1 MSEIQNDVITHEDE
15 IDLRELFMATWRNRY
30 IILSM
35 ALVLALLTG
44 LFSMFV
50 LSPVY
55 QAKLDII
62 INMPDTYNTY
72 FGDYTLPINSND
84 QYIDLITSNSVLINT
99 IEDMGYGPK
108 EVSVET
114 LRDSISIEQGSSA
127 NAEKP
132 NLFQITISADNPEE
146 ALTLAQTLFN
156 NYIEFV
162 DVMTKERAVNHYYN
176 QYSVSMLSLDKSLTK
191 NQELLEKNELL
202 LADTKQTINQKE
214 VLEETKGILSNT
226 IDFVVLDNIINQN
239 YFKIEEDIIEIK
251 QTIYSLE
258 NSISTTEE
266 YLSQLEAERENIA
279 EYYSNRNTEENPIQ
293 MIGIVETGIY
303 LSSQPVAPTRKTSPS
318 NSRNAI
324 IGLII
329 GLMLGLATAYV
340 REFWLKKEVD

>member
-1 MSEIQNDVITHEDE
+1 MSEIQNDVITYEDE
-15 IDLRELFMATWRNRY
+15 IDLRELFMAMWRNKY

-62 INMPDTYNTY
+62 INMPEQYHTY

-99 IEDMGYGPK
+99 IEDMGYNPG
-108 EVSVET
+108 EISVEDI
-114 LRDSISIEQGSSA
+114 RDSISVSQENSA

-132 NLFQITISADNPEE
+132 NMFQITVSADNPED
-146 ALTLAQTLFN
+146 ALIFAQTLFN
-156 NYIEFV
+156 NYVEFV

-191 NQELLEKNELL
+191 NQELLGKNELL
-202 LADTKQTINQKE
+202 LADTEQTINQKE
-214 VLEETKGILSNT
+214 VLEETQGILYNT
-226 IDFVVLDNIINQN
+226 IGVVVLDNIINQN
-239 YFKIEEDIIEIK
+239 YFKIEKDIIEIK

-266 YLSQLEAERENIA
+266 YLSQLEEERGNIA
-279 EYYSNRNTEENPIQ
+279 EYYSNRNAEENPIQ
-293 MIGIVETGIY
+293 MIGVVETSIY

-318 NSRNAI
+318 NARNAV
-324 IGLII
+324 IGLGI
-329 GLMLGLATAYV
+329 GWMLGLAIAYV
-340 REFWLKKEVD
+340 LEFWRENE

>member
-1 MSEIQNDVITHEDE
+1 MSEIQNDVISYEDE
-15 IDLRELFMATWRNRY
+15 IDLRELFMAMWRNKY

-62 INMPDTYNTY
+62 INMPEQYHTY

-84 QYIDLITSNSVLINT
+84 QYIDLAISNSVLINT
-99 IEDMGYGPK
+99 IEDMGYNPD
-108 EVSVET
+108 EISVED
-114 LRDSISIEQGSSA
+114 LRDSISVSQESTA

-132 NLFQITISADNPEE
+132 NMFQIVVSADNPEE
-146 ALTLAQTLFN
+146 ALTLAQTLFS
-156 NYIEFV
+156 NYIDFV

-176 QYSVSMLSLDKSLTK
+176 HYNVSMLSLDKSLTR
-191 NQELLEKNELL
+191 NQELLAKNELL
-202 LADTKQTINQKE
+202 LAETEQTINQKE
-214 VLEETKGILSNT
+214 ALEQTQGILSNT

-239 YFKIEEDIIEIK
+239 YFEIEKDIIEIK

-266 YLSQLEAERENIA
+266 YLGQLEEERENIA
-279 EYYSNRNTEENPIQ
+279 EYYSNRKAEENPIQ
-293 MIGIVETGIY
+293 MVGVVETSIF
-303 LSSQPVAPTRKTSPS
+303 LSSQPVAPSRKTSPS
-318 NSRNAI
+318 NARNAV
-324 IGLII
+324 IGLVI

-340 REFWLKKEVD
+340 REFWLKKE

>member
-1 MSEIQNDVITHEDE
+1 MSEIQNDVITYEDE
-15 IDLRELFMATWRNRY
+15 IDLRELFMAMWRNKY

-44 LFSMFV
+44 LISMFV

-62 INMPDTYNTY
+62 INMPATYNTY

-84 QYIDLITSNSVLINT
+84 QYIDLITSNGVLINT
-99 IEDMGYGPK
+99 IEDMGYNPG
-108 EVSVET
+108 EISVED
-114 LRDSISIEQGSSA
+114 LRDSISVNQESSA

-132 NLFQITISADNPEE
+132 NMFQITVSADNPEE

-176 QYSVSMLSLDKSLTK
+176 HYSVSMLSLDRSLTR
-191 NQELLEKNELL
+191 NQELLAKNELL
-202 LADTKQTINQKE
+202 LADTEQTINQKA
-214 VLEETKGILSNT
+214 VLEETQGILSNS
-226 IDFVVLDNIINQN
+226 IDYVVLDNIINQN
-239 YFKIEEDIIEIK
+239 YFKIEKDIIEIK
-251 QTIYSLE
+251 QTIYALE

-266 YLSQLEAERENIA
+266 YLSLLEVERDNIA
-279 EYYSNRNTEENPIQ
+279 EYYSNRNAEENPIQ
-293 MIGIVETGIY
+293 MIGVVETSIY
-303 LSSQPVAPTRKTSPS
+303 LSSEPVAPSRKTSPS
-318 NSRNAI
+318 NARNAV

-329 GLMLGLATAYV
+329 GLMLGLVTAYV
-340 REFWLKKEVD
+340 REFWLKKD

>member
-1 MSEIQNDVITHEDE
+1 MSEIQNDVITYEDE
-15 IDLRELFMATWRNRY
+15 IDLRELFMAMWRNKY

-62 INMPDTYNTY
+62 INMPEQYHTY

-99 IEDMGYGPK
+99 IEDMGYNPG
-108 EVSVET
+108 EISVEDI
-114 LRDSISIEQGSSA
+114 RDSISVSQENSA

-132 NLFQITISADNPEE
+132 NMFQITVSADNPED
-146 ALTLAQTLFN
+146 ALIFAQTLFN
-156 NYIEFV
+156 NYVEFV

-191 NQELLEKNELL
+191 NQELLGKNELL
-202 LADTKQTINQKE
+202 LADTEQTINQKE
-214 VLEETKGILSNT
+214 VLEETQGILSNT

-239 YFKIEEDIIEIK
+239 YFKIEKDIIEIK

-266 YLSQLEAERENIA
+266 YLSQLEEERGNIA
-279 EYYSNRNTEENPIQ
+279 EYYSNRNAEENPIQ
-293 MIGIVETGIY
+293 MIGVVETSIY

-318 NSRNAI
+318 NARNAV
-324 IGLII
+324 IGLGI
-329 GLMLGLATAYV
+329 GWMLGLAIAYV
-340 REFWLKKEVD
+340 LEFWRENE